1 MFASVR
7 YLVSLLTI
15 SAFWLVYVTAP
26 VQAYSHRLSPRTFYQ
41 MYNLASQGNKTALSN
56 AIARG
61 LNINAINDYG
71 NTALCVAVKMRD
83 VRAYNTLRS
92 VGADPRPPCSHSIP
106 NFDSFVNSPEVI
118 KSATYIPRGYTNRS
132 PRPSFNWG
140 GTLLTAGI
148 VATGVGVAFGMGGG
162 GGGGSDSSSSSEN
175 TPIPGPN
182 EPVCDPTGCLP
193 NQICKQENSCGGCDI
208 CVDKCQDN
216 PCAEGCYENIQ
227 CNSSCASYN
236 ECGGCIKCNDFEN
249 NSPLKED
256 ITYYYITNNID
267 GSIEGNVTAK
277 DGNGNGLLTNYGSIT
292 GNIEADNVE
301 NGTDASIVGNVLVD
315 NGLGTGI
322 LNNSGLIDGDVTG
335 NKINNSSTIT
345 GQVTGSNITN
355 NSGATIGNGVT
366 GKDGTASEI
375 LDNSG
380 AITGNVSI
388 SQITNNLGGSIDG
401 NVVGTTV
408 TNNASITGQV
418 TGSNITNNSGA
429 TIGNGVTGKDGTA
442 SEILDNS
449 GSISGDVSIAQITN
463 NLGGT
468 IEGNITST
476 GKLSNLGTIT
486 GDTINGSDIENSASI
501 TGDVSGSIIT
511 NSAGSIDGNVVGT
524 TVTNNASITGQ
535 VTGSNIT
542 NNSGA
547 TIGNGV
553 TGKDGTASEIL
564 DNSGSISGDVSI
576 AQITNNT
583 DATINGNITATGKI
597 TNQGTITG
605 DTINGSD
612 IENSASITGDV
623 SGSIITNSAGSI
635 DGNVVGTTVTNN
647 ASITGQVTG
656 SNITNNSGATIG
668 NGITGKDGTASEIL
682 DNSGAIT
689 GNVSISQITNNL
701 GGSIDG
707 NITSTGKLS
716 NSGTITG
723 DVTATDGSGNG
734 EVENSGTIKGIVTGD
749 SIKNLAGLIDGNI
762 VGTTVTNNDSITGQV
777 TGSNITNNSGATI
790 GNGVTGKDGTASE
803 ILDNSGAIT
812 GNVSISQI
820 TNNLGG
826 TIEGNITSTG
836 KLSNLGTITGDVT
849 ATDGSGN
856 GEVENSGTIKGSV
869 NSINIK
875 NNAGIIEGNISGSFI
890 ENSTGASIF
899 GNVNAVGE
907 DGSGMLKNYGSIT
920 TDYLELDQMDN
931 QGSIS
936 ALGTNTFM
944 LKIHNQ
950 NNTTLDLSKV
960 TFNKKKNIDIATDLS
975 KTINLGDLI
984 FENSDN
990 TPQYGIT
997 FHNIE
1002 NSLDTTSDEISILNI
1017 NSLDISNI
1025 TSNGATYFE
1034 GGILVDGANL
1044 QVNLNNDL
1052 TINSDIV
1059 PISGVK
1065 INADANVTFNNKGI
1079 LTVQHSAS
1087 AGAPFTTEPI
1097 HGIYAIGN
1105 ATINNEGTI
1114 SVFSNNN
1121 KNTYG
1126 IRLENGATG
1135 ENKNTITI
1143 SGGSS
1148 YTYGVYAENSSFVN
1162 NGTII
1167 VEGSEKV
1174 YGIYANVTHNKNY
1187 VIRNENSIHV
1197 TSSQSGDAVGIYGN
1211 GNVMLMNFGTIHVSE
1226 GGQECQAE
1234 NGAQCAGSEEPAAA
1248 AINETQSASTSP
1260 MAFSLRGGARMINQG
1275 TISAEEELD
1284 FDAMTQG
1291 EGTVYAARGSRFMAN
1306 SIRGSLT
1313 AGADITIGSNQDQYT
1328 STNAISAAQSNINL
1342 TSGSAMFTASLQQNG
1357 TDYDIVMNRSAFS
1370 DLLTNNSLANL
1381 LEHNYQSDK
1390 RIDFFDTLKTA
1401 STPKAL
1407 NSALNK
1413 YTGSN
1418 FIPLIGW
1425 QNIQRIN
1432 HISNTMSDLALSN
1445 QNLKEERIIA
1455 AADNYY
1461 INQDSTSSWSGYEDY
1476 INGINGLFDKA
1487 VTPQYR
1493 FGISFGFYNART
1505 DFDTNESRRDSIVL
1519 ASLPNRIDYDNW
1531 GALFMPYIGYSN
1543 SEYKRYVDSQKFEP
1557 NFDVWYQGINNK
1569 LFVKTHTLGMELKPT
1584 IEFNVH
1590 NIHQNKITEENNVS
1604 IASENILSMQT
1615 GVGFEINKDI
1625 DFGQSGKLGLHGGL
1639 MFYQELGSDV
1649 EDTYSA
1655 QIYGMD
1661 GRFNIPGYNQDD
1673 NRTELRLKADYQI
1686 ENWNIYAEFDK
1697 SFATNDNTT
1706 YNIGVKLA
1714 F

>member
-463 NLGGT
+463 N
-468 IEGNITST
+468 
-476 GKLSNLGTIT
+476 
-486 GDTINGSDIENSASI
+486 
-501 TGDVSGSIIT
+501 
-511 NSAGSIDGNVVGT
+511 
-524 TVTNNASITGQ
+524 
-535 VTGSNIT
+535 
-542 NNSGA
+542 
-547 TIGNGV
+547 
-553 TGKDGTASEIL
+553 
-564 DNSGSISGDVSI
+564 
-576 AQITNNT
+576 T

-716 NSGTITG
+716 NS
-723 DVTATDGSGNG
+723 
-734 EVENSGTIKGIVTGD
+734 
-749 SIKNLAGLIDGNI
+749 
-762 VGTTVTNNDSITGQV
+762 
-777 TGSNITNNSGATI
+777 
-790 GNGVTGKDGTASE
+790 
-803 ILDNSGAIT
+803 
-812 GNVSISQI
+812 
-820 TNNLGG
+820 
-826 TIEGNITSTG
+826 
-836 KLSNLGTITGDVT
+836 GTITGDVT

>member
-463 NLGGT
+463 N
-468 IEGNITST
+468 
-476 GKLSNLGTIT
+476 
-486 GDTINGSDIENSASI
+486 
-501 TGDVSGSIIT
+501 
-511 NSAGSIDGNVVGT
+511 
-524 TVTNNASITGQ
+524 
-535 VTGSNIT
+535 
-542 NNSGA
+542 
-547 TIGNGV
+547 
-553 TGKDGTASEIL
+553 
-564 DNSGSISGDVSI
+564 
-576 AQITNNT
+576 T

-647 ASITGQVTG
+647 A
-656 SNITNNSGATIG
+656 
-668 NGITGKDGTASEIL
+668 
-682 DNSGAIT
+682 
-689 GNVSISQITNNL
+689 
-701 GGSIDG
+701 
-707 NITSTGKLS
+707 
-716 NSGTITG
+716 
-723 DVTATDGSGNG
+723 
-734 EVENSGTIKGIVTGD
+734 
-749 SIKNLAGLIDGNI
+749 
-762 VGTTVTNNDSITGQV
+762 SITGQV